1 MYTTKHISD
10 GETWEPGATPAPQK
24 SAASRRGAIWNPAN
38 RRNSREWALQ
48 MLFLADANPPP
59 DGIDTTIAEFWELQA
74 VEDAPPEKNLRDFAE
89 KLVRGVWENRDA
101 IDARISG
108 YLTNWTIDRIGAVD
122 RSVLRLAMYELFH
135 SEETPPVV
143 ILNEAVDIAK
153 FFSTRDSG
161 KFVNGVLDRAMQ
173 DVPRSPREARRPAW
187 LEKKRKAREARKTDG
202 GRT

>member
-1 MYTTKHISD
+1 MDTEHIPGGD
-10 GETWEPGATPAPQK
+10 VWEPGSTPVAKPEGK
-24 SAASRRGAIWNPAN
+24 IPRSKRNAIWNPAN
-38 RRNSREWALQ
+38 RRNSREWAVQ
-48 MLFLADANPPP
+48 MLFLADANPPAE
-59 DGIDTTIAEFWELQA
+59 GIDQTISEFWEMHA
-74 VEDAPPEKNLRDFAE
+74 VEEEPPQKDLQNLAE

-108 YLTNWTIDRIGAVD
+108 YLTNWTIDRIGGVD

-135 SEETPPVV
+135 CEETPPVV

-173 DVPRSPREARRPAW
+173 DVTRPPRQANKPIW
-187 LEKKRKAREARKTDG
+187 LQKKKKG
-202 GRT
+202 

>member
-1 MYTTKHISD
+1 MDTEHIPG
-10 GETWEPGATPAPQK
+10 GETWEPGAKPAPRK
-24 SAASRRGAIWNPAN
+24 PAATRRGAIWNPAN

-74 VEDAPPEKNLRDFAE
+74 VEDQPPDKNLRAFAE

-108 YLTNWTIDRIGAVD
+108 YLTNWTIDRIGGVD
-122 RSVLRLAMYELFH
+122 RSVLRLAMFELFYCD
-135 SEETPPVV
+135 ETPPVV
-143 ILNEAVDIAK
+143 ILNEAVDVAK

-161 KFVNGVLDRAMQ
+161 KFVNGVLDRAMK
-173 DVPRSPREARRPAW
+173 DVSRP
-187 LEKKRKAREARKTDG
+187 LREARKPIWLQKRRNGADRNG
-202 GRT
+202 GDA

>member
-1 MYTTKHISD
+1 MQKSEPIPGGD
-10 GETWEPGATPAPQK
+10 VWEPGATPAAKPEAK
-24 SAASRRGAIWNPAN
+24 APRSKRNAIWNPAN
-38 RRNSREWALQ
+38 RRNSREWAVQ
-48 MLFLADANPPP
+48 MLFLADANPPTE
-59 DGIDTTIAEFWELQA
+59 GIDQTIAEFWEMHA
-74 VEDAPPEKNLRDFAE
+74 VEEKPPQKDLQNLAG

-108 YLTNWTIDRIGAVD
+108 YLTNWTIDRIGGVD

-135 SEETPPVV
+135 CEETPPVV

-173 DVPRSPREARRPAW
+173 DVTRPPREANKPIW
-187 LEKKRKAREARKTDG
+187 LRKKKKA
-202 GRT
+202 